1 MKRSILIGIC
11 ALLGVATSMAQ
22 TYVVE
27 GLYRDCAKASE
38 HAPGESLMS
47 RLSISAAF
55 GEKEKEAM
63 LPDGTEVT
71 LLSDRPGRMVQV
83 QYEGEA
89 WWMDARELRLADTNP
104 PGTADV
110 LAGLDFSPAPIEMH
124 LADDTVAYANTMERG
139 TAEWAFM
146 HSLVPPVLILLLVAA
161 LVVLLWSAA
170 PDEFHA
176 GMTPLRRLAL
186 WIAPALMLT
195 VAALEAW
202 YLLRMGGESYWWC
215 SLYYYPKWGAA
226 LRWIPYALVVVGQ
239 WVAFR
244 QFYMLLNNVS
254 GKSIVA
260 GRVWM
265 VVLTVAAVVA
275 GCVLSF
281 VLHPGWADAHTL
293 DDAVAWL
300 RSWVTYAVVLGL
312 VFPII
317 YIYVRQAAQPPA
329 GRAGGRGGLG
339 VHGGFGMAQRA
350 VPRRLVD
357 DAQGHPHPAAGHR
370 HGGGIHD
377 VPQPLQDGEDRHA
390 PRHHPHG
397 GRRRP
402 RGERKHHLPRRDAH
416 GVQIASCTSLG
427 RDKAGLVSTA
437 VRAPHRHANGK
448 SSIVKL

>member
-11 ALLGVATSMAQ
+11 ALLGVVPASAQ

-27 GLYRDCAKASE
+27 GLYRDQAKASE
-38 HAPGESLMS
+38 NDPGASLMS
-47 RLSISAAF
+47 RLDISAAF

-63 LPDGTEVT
+63 LPNGTEVT

-83 QYEGEA
+83 QYEGDT

-146 HSLVPPVLILLLVAA
+146 HSLVPPVLVLLLVAA
-161 LVVLLWSAA
+161 LVVLLWRAA

-300 RSWVTYAVVLGL
+300 RSWALYAVVLGL

-317 YIYVRQAAQPPA
+317 YIYICASSCATPCGA
-329 GRAGGRGGLG
+329 CWRA
-339 VHGGFGMAQRA
+339 
-350 VPRRLVD
+350 
-357 DAQGHPHPAAGHR
+357 
-370 HGGGIHD
+370 
-377 VPQPLQDGEDRHA
+377 
-390 PRHHPHG
+390 
-397 GRRRP
+397 RRP
-402 RGERKHHLPRRDAH
+402 
-416 GVQIASCTSLG
+416 G
-427 RDKAGLVSTA
+427 RSWWCRYGSA
-437 VRAPHRHANGK
+437 
-448 SSIVKL
+448 

>member
-1 MKRSILIGIC
+1 MKKLLSIL
-11 ALLGVATSMAQ
+11 LLAWLVPGMAAAQ
-22 TYVVE
+22 TYVVD

-83 QYEGEA
+83 QYEGDT

-146 HSLVPPVLILLLVAA
+146 HSLVPPVLVLLLVAA
-161 LVVLLWSAA
+161 LVVLLWRAA

-186 WIAPALMLT
+186 WIAPALMLA

-281 VLHPGWADAHTL
+281 VLHPHWADAHTL

-317 YIYVRQAAQPPA
+317 YMCVKLRNPLRGVLAGAAAWAFMVVSVWLSVIFLAASWTMLKAILIPLLA
-329 GRAGGRGGLG
+329 IVMVVVFTMFLSRFKTVKTGT
-339 VHGGFGMAQRA
+339 
-350 VPRRLVD
+350 RRVTTRTVD
-357 DAQGHPHPAAGHR
+357 DDGHVVSESTTY
-370 HGGGIHD
+370 HD
-377 VPQPLQDGEDRHA
+377 VTHTEF
-390 PRHHPHG
+390 
-397 GRRRP
+397 
-402 RGERKHHLPRRDAH
+402 K
-416 GVQIASCTSLG
+416 
-427 RDKAGLVSTA
+427 
-437 VRAPHRHANGK
+437 
-448 SSIVKL
+448 

>member
-11 ALLGVATSMAQ
+11 ALLGVVPAAAQ
-22 TYVVE
+22 TYVVD

-63 LPDGTEVT
+63 LPNGTEVT

-83 QYEGEA
+83 QYEGDT
-89 WWMDARELRLADTNP
+89 WWMDARELRFAESNP
-104 PGTADV
+104 PGTVDV
-110 LAGLDFSPAPIEMH
+110 LAGLDFSPAPMEMH

-139 TAEWAFM
+139 TAEWAFL

-161 LVVLLWSAA
+161 LAVLLWRAA

-186 WIAPALMLT
+186 WIAPALMLA

-317 YIYVRQAAQPPA
+317 Y
-329 GRAGGRGGLG
+329 
-339 VHGGFGMAQRA
+339 M
-350 VPRRLVD
+350 
-357 DAQGHPHPAAGHR
+357 
-370 HGGGIHD
+370 
-377 VPQPLQDGEDRHA
+377 
-390 PRHHPHG
+390 
-397 GRRRP
+397 
-402 RGERKHHLPRRDAH
+402 
-416 GVQIASCTSLG
+416 C
-427 RDKAGLVSTA
+427 
-437 VRAPHRHANGK
+437 
-448 SSIVKL
+448 VKLRNPLRGVLAGAAAWAFMVVSVWLSVVFLAASWSMVKAIIIPLLSLAMVAVFTAFLGKFKTVKTGTRRTITRTVDEDGNVHESTTYHDITHTEYKG

>member
-11 ALLGVATSMAQ
+11 ALLGVVPASAQ
-22 TYVVE
+22 TYVVD

-63 LPDGTEVT
+63 LPNGTEVT

-83 QYEGEA
+83 QYEGDT

-146 HSLVPPVLILLLVAA
+146 HSLVPPVLVLLLVAA
-161 LVVLLWSAA
+161 LVVLLWRAA

-186 WIAPALMLT
+186 WIAPALMLA

-281 VLHPGWADAHTL
+281 VLHPHWADAHTL

-317 YIYVRQAAQPPA
+317 YMCVKLRNPLRGVLAGAAAWAFMVVSVWLSVVFLAASWSMVKAIIIPLLSLA
-329 GRAGGRGGLG
+329 MVAVFTAFLG
-339 VHGGFGMAQRA
+339 KFKTVKTGT
-350 VPRRLVD
+350 RRVTTRTVD
-357 DAQGHPHPAAGHR
+357 DDGHVVSESTTY
-370 HGGGIHD
+370 HD
-377 VPQPLQDGEDRHA
+377 VTHTEF
-390 PRHHPHG
+390 
-397 GRRRP
+397 
-402 RGERKHHLPRRDAH
+402 K
-416 GVQIASCTSLG
+416 
-427 RDKAGLVSTA
+427 
-437 VRAPHRHANGK
+437 
-448 SSIVKL
+448 

>member
-11 ALLGVATSMAQ
+11 ALLGVVPAAAQ

-27 GLYRDCAKASE
+27 GLYRDQAKASE
-38 HAPGESLMS
+38 NDPGASLMS
-47 RLSISAAF
+47 RLDISAAF
-55 GEKEKEAM
+55 GDTEKEIM
-63 LPDGTEVT
+63 LPNGTEVQ
-71 LLSDRPGRMVQV
+71 LLSDQARRMVEV
-83 QYEGEA
+83 QYEGET
-89 WWMDARELRLADTNP
+89 WWMDARELRFAESNP
-104 PGTADV
+104 PGTVDV
-110 LAGLDFSPAPIEMH
+110 LAGLDFSPAPMEMH

-146 HSLVPPVLILLLVAA
+146 HSLVPPVLVLLLVAA
-161 LVVLLWSAA
+161 LVVLLWRAA

-186 WIAPALMLT
+186 WIAPALMLA

-317 YIYVRQAAQPPA
+317 YMCVKLRNPLRGVLAGAAAWAFMVVSVWLSVIFLAASWSMVKAIIIPLLSLA
-329 GRAGGRGGLG
+329 MVAVFTLFLG
-339 VHGGFGMAQRA
+339 KFKTVKTGT
-350 VPRRLVD
+350 RRVTTRTVD
-357 DAQGHPHPAAGHR
+357 DDGHVVSESTTY
-370 HGGGIHD
+370 HD
-377 VPQPLQDGEDRHA
+377 VTHTEF
-390 PRHHPHG
+390 
-397 GRRRP
+397 
-402 RGERKHHLPRRDAH
+402 K
-416 GVQIASCTSLG
+416 
-427 RDKAGLVSTA
+427 
-437 VRAPHRHANGK
+437 
-448 SSIVKL
+448 